1 MREGQPFA
9 RLADMTEATTFAEV
23 IETVREQSAH
33 LLGTTIS
40 YGEHDWA
47 EATPLPGWTRSHIA
61 AHVIDNALAISGAI
75 DRLAD
80 GPTSLRGQHEHTEMN
95 VELRALRSGVDLQ
108 IELDE
113 TAGALQQV
121 LPRVEQV
128 VSQVAIT
135 GGWSIPAHQ
144 LPILR
149 LREVMIH
156 HYDLIGT
163 DAFELPKR
171 IWLELLAFEIERPS
185 HASLPP
191 LLVVSDEGF
200 SCMLG
205 TGEEAT
211 TIMGPARDL
220 FAWLARRVPSTNLSG
235 VDTLA

>member
-1 MREGQPFA
+1 
-9 RLADMTEATTFAEV
+9 MTEATTFAEV

-47 EATPLPGWTRSHIA
+47 EPTPLPGWTRSHIA
-61 AHVIDNALAISGAI
+61 AHLIDNALAIGSAI

-80 GPTSLRGQHEHTEMN
+80 GPTSLRGQHEHTDMD
-95 VELRALRSGVDLQ
+95 VELRALRNGIELQ

-113 TAGALQQV
+113 TAGSLQQV
-121 LPRVEQV
+121 LPRVEHV
-128 VSQVAIT
+128 VSQVAISD
-135 GGWSIPAHQ
+135 GWSIPAHQ
-144 LPILR
+144 LPVLR
-149 LREVMIH
+149 LRELIIH
-156 HYDLIGT
+156 HHDLIGK
-163 DAFELPKR
+163 DAFDLPNPMW
-171 IWLELLAFEIERPS
+171 IELLAFEIERPS
-185 HASLPP
+185 HAELPP

-235 VDTLA
+235 VDSLL